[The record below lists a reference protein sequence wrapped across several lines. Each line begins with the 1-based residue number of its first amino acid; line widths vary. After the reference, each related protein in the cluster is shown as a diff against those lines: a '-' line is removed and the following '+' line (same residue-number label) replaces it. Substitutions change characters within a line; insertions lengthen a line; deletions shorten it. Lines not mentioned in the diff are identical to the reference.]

1 MFGKVREREEERE
14 QVWHGGDHGMAGMDM
29 AMPYCACPGCQGG
42 GKMLEGTKGQGKI
55 KCKSK
60 FGQSTI

>member
-14 QVWHGGDHGMAGMDM
+14 QVWHGDDHGMAGMDM

-42 GKMLEGTKGQGKI
+42 GKMLEGTKG
-55 KCKSK
+55 
-60 FGQSTI
+60 